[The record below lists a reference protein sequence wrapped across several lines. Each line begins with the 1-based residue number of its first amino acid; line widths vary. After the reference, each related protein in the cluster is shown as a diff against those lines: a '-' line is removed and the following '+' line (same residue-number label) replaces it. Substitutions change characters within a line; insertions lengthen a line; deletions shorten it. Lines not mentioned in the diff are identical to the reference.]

1 MRFSQLSSA
10 ALLSSAV
17 SVSAQGSYGKGKA
30 DIVKGVAKSQYI
42 PGRFIVEF
50 AKSDNFRIAEDV
62 SFIPPYTMTRRISG

>member
-10 ALLSSAV
+10 VLLSSAV

-30 DIVKGVAKSQYI
+30 DLLKGGAKSQYI

-50 AKSDNFRIAEDV
+50 AKSDGFRIAQDV
-62 SFIPPYTMTRRISG
+62 SSIPLHYN